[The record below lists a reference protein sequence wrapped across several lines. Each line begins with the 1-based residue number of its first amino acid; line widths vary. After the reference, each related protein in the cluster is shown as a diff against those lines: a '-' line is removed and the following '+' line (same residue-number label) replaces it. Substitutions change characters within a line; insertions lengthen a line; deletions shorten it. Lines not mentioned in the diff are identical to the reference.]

1 MNLNRK
7 LPDGYAGA
15 SPRALD
21 GNGDDSGL
29 GQDQVP
35 QRFTSEAS
43 PTGEIP
49 GAQARGARPA
59 DASSTAPHSGPGGP
73 ASPPAGGL
81 WADILGL
88 FTGVVAST
96 ETLIEVY
103 RDRARLEVRRQI
115 VRAALGLVLLT
126 TTVVWCVAASLSFLR
141 GLVGGFAAWLDGRLW
156 LGELL
161 GGATA
166 LGLAAGLLALVLW
179 VRSRREFSQLQ
190 AKYRRM
196 RNEPTS

>member
-1 MNLNRK
+1 M
-7 LPDGYAGA
+7 
-15 SPRALD
+15 
-21 GNGDDSGL
+21 
-29 GQDQVP
+29 
-35 QRFTSEAS
+35 
-43 PTGEIP
+43 
-49 GAQARGARPA
+49 
-59 DASSTAPHSGPGGP
+59 
-73 ASPPAGGL
+73 

-88 FTGVVAST
+88 LTGVVAST
-96 ETLIEVY
+96 DTLIEVY

-115 VRAALGLVLLT
+115 VRAALGLVLLMT
-126 TTVVWCVAASLSFLR
+126 AGVWCVAASLSFLR
-141 GLVGGFAAWLDGRLW
+141 GMVGGFAAWLDGRLW

-166 LGLAAGLLALVLW
+166 LGLAAGLLALVMW